1 MRILIVEDEYLIA
14 TSIKKGL
21 EQEHFIVDVVR
32 DGEKGFD
39 LAMVEKY
46 DLIIL
51 DLMLPVMD
59 GLSVCKELRKNNI
72 YTKILMLTAKS
83 QTKEK
88 VEGLNAGAD
97 DYLSKPF
104 SFEELL
110 ARIKALTRRP
120 DNLIEEK
127 LTVADLEMNLK
138 TYEVKRNG
146 KFIKLSSK
154 EFSLLEFLIKNKNRI
169 LKKNEIINYVWNYDS
184 DILPNTIEVYVR
196 NLRKKIDVPFLKN
209 KNLIKTIR
217 GFGYKI
223 ED

>member
-21 EQEHFIVDVVR
+21 EQEHFIVDVVH

-59 GLSVCKELRKNNI
+59 GLSICKELRKNNI
-72 YTKILMLTAKS
+72 YTKILMLTARS

-169 LKKNEIINYVWNYDS
+169 LKKDEIINYVWNYDS